1 MCLRSYVEFTWYRA
15 LAEMRAD
22 VARGFLGFAWWF
34 LEPLLYLAAFYVIF
48 GLVFQ
53 QRGERYVQFLLC
65 GLIVWK
71 WFASSVQN
79 ASASITCN
87 MGLIYQV
94 YLPKE
99 TFPIIAVITST
110 LRFAFVF
117 LLLLV
122 FLVFSDVPVT
132 LAWILDL
139 PLLLITQIVLMLGF
153 GMVAAA
159 LVPFVPDLKFVIDN
173 GLLLLF
179 FLSGIFFRFD
189 AIPESI
195 RPYFDINPMAV
206 LIHEYRHV
214 LIEGRHVDWIAV
226 WPVIAIGACFV
237 LVGEV
242 MLKRWDRIYAKK
254 AFL

>member
-1 MCLRSYVEFTWYRA
+1 MRLTSYVEFIWYRA

-22 VARGFLGFAWWF
+22 AARGFLGFAWW
-34 LEPLLYLAAFYVIF
+34 LIEPLLYLAAFYLIF
-48 GLVFQ
+48 GVVFQ
-53 QRGERYVQFLLC
+53 QRGEGYVHFLLC
-65 GLIVWK
+65 GLVVWK

-79 ASASITCN
+79 ASASITRN

-99 TFPIIAVITST
+99 AFPIIAILTST
-110 LRFAFVF
+110 IRFAFIFV
-117 LLLLV
+117 LLLA
-122 FLVFSDVPVT
+122 FISFSGVPVT
-132 LAWILDL
+132 LAWAIDI
-139 PLLLITQIVLMLGF
+139 PLLLVAQIVLMLGI

-189 AIPESI
+189 AIPESM
-195 RPYFDINPMAV
+195 RPYFDLNPMAV
-206 LIHEYRHV
+206 LIHEYRRV
-214 LIEGRHVDWIAV
+214 LIEGQYVDWSAV
-226 WPVIAIGACFV
+226 WPVIMTGACLV
-237 LVGEV
+237 LAGEV
-242 MLKRWDRIYAKK
+242 MLKRWDRVYAKK